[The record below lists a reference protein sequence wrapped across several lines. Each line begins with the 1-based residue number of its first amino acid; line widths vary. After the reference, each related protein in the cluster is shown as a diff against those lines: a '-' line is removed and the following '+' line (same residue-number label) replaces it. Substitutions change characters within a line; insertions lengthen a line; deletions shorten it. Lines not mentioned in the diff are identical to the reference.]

1 MGKMFVHYL
10 GTVEQFKQLSNLSDY
25 ANKIVFIKG
34 GADGKGAAIYT
45 HGEYYANAKDLADL
59 KFISS
64 VKAGGV
70 TATAQGHNGVIEF
83 SSDDDTTV
91 SVVADSTGI
100 KIGLAQTFV
109 KQVDDATAAI
119 AQEVKDREAAVNTI
133 NGELAKKAL
142 ATDLTGVSN
151 RVKAI
156 EDDYLTS
163 EDETSIKNA
172 VIGGSGDASSASTI
186 YGAKKYAEEKASAA
200 EGAAKSYADGLVAV
214 GSALEVRVKA
224 NEDAIGVLNGEGEGS
239 VKKAVADGIASVV
252 ADANADFDTLKEVA
266 DWIANDTTGA
276 AAMQNAIATLN
287 GDATKE
293 GSVAK
298 AVKTEKDRAELAEQ
312 GLAGRI
318 STLEAEAGLGGGE
331 GQQTLGEKVQA
342 NTDAINAMDLAEVS
356 GYVTKVSQAD
366 GKVSATAVASIPAAD
381 VAVADATEKFSGTTV
396 EAVLAEL
403 ADMWSWEEFPQA

>member
-1 MGKMFVHYL
+1 MSKMFVHYL

-70 TATAQGHNGVIEF
+70 TATAKGHNGVIEF

-214 GSALEVRVKA
+214 GSALEVRVKT

-239 VKKAVADGIASVV
+239 IKKAVADGIASVV

-381 VAVADATEKFSGTTV
+381 VAVVDATEKFSGTTV

>member
-1 MGKMFVHYL
+1 MSKMFVHYL

-70 TATAQGHNGVIEF
+70 TATAKGHNGVIEF

-214 GSALEVRVKA
+214 GSALEVRVKT

-239 VKKAVADGIASVV
+239 IKKAVADGIASVV

-318 STLEAEAGLGGGE
+318 STLEAGLGGGE

-381 VAVADATEKFSGTTV
+381 VAVVDATEKFSGTTV

>member
-1 MGKMFVHYL
+1 MSKMFVHYL

-70 TATAQGHNGVIEF
+70 TATAKGHNGVIEF

-119 AQEVKDREAAVNTI
+119 AQEVKDRKAAVNTI

-214 GSALEVRVKA
+214 GSALEVRVKT

-342 NTDAINAMDLAEVS
+342 NTNAINAMDLAEVS

-381 VAVADATEKFSGTTV
+381 VAVVDATEKFSGTTV